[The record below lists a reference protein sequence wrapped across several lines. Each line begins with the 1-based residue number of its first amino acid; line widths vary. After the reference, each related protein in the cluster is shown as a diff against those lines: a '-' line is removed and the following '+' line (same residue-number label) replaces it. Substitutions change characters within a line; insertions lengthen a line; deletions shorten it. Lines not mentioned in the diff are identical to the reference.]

1 VPERHK
7 KKPVVAQAGCRF
19 VALLLRKRLG

>member
-19 VALLLRKRLG
+19 AALLLRKRLG